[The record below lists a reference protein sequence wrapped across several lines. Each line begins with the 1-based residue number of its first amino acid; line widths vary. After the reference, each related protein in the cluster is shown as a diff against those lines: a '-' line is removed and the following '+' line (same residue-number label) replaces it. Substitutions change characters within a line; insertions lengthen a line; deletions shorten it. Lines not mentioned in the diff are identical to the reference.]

1 MPDTA
6 KDGTNRGGAR
16 PGAGRKKKSLD
27 ENITEGKT
35 PKVIKL
41 PAPAKI
47 KGVDVP
53 PPGEYL
59 AAKQKDGSS
68 LEAADV
74 YTRIWEWV
82 ISCGCEK
89 LVDPQLVEEYA
100 MSFSRW
106 KQCQQAIS
114 DFGFLAKHPTTGAA
128 IASPYV
134 SMARDFE
141 KQASAA
147 RYQIYQIIKE
157 DCSTDYAGP
166 SLDPME
172 QLLNSRRN

>member
-1 MPDTA
+1 MA

-16 PGAGRKKKSLD
+16 PGAGRKKKALSD
-27 ENITEGKT
+27 KIAEGKSAE
-35 PKVIKL
+35 VLKL
-41 PAPAKI
+41 PKPANF

-59 AAKQKDGSS
+59 NARQKDGSV

-74 YTRIWEWV
+74 YTRIWEWIV
-82 ISCGCEK
+82 SCGCEK

-128 IASPYV
+128 IASPYCRLQQKT
-134 SMARDFE
+134 A
-141 KQASAA
+141 
-147 RYQIYQIIKE
+147 
-157 DCSTDYAGP
+157 
-166 SLDPME
+166 
-172 QLLNSRRN
+172 